1 MAKKPTNAELADQLA
16 AMTTRAIT
24 AEREKRDAE
33 ARVRLHEE
41 ARTKAIEDVK
51 QRENDLRD
59 TILRLTTENA
69 RLRGYLDRVED
80 ETPEPR
86 QMRYGR
92 DRELDERNRATGRP
106 TDHFA
111 RMGSGGM
118 SRHPWHHR

>member
-1 MAKKPTNAELADQLA
+1 MKRPTNAELTAQLA
-16 AMTTRAIT
+16 SMTERATT

-33 ARVRLHEE
+33 GRVRLHEE
-41 ARTKAIEDVK
+41 ARTKAIEEVK
-51 QRENDLRD
+51 SRENDLRD

-92 DRELDERNRATGRP
+92 DRELEERNRAHGRDI
-106 TDHFA
+106 DHFA

-118 SRHPWHHR
+118 QRRPWHHR